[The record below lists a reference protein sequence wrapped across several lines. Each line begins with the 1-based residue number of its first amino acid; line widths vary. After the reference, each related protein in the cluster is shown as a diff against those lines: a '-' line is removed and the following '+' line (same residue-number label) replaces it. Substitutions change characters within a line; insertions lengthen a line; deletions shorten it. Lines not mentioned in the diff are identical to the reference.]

1 MNLAW
6 SDLLAAVGLLL
17 VLEGLLPFLNP
28 DGTRRVF
35 ARLALITSTEL
46 RIAGLVSMV
55 LGMLVLFFVRSS
67 Q

>member
-28 DGTRRVF
+28 NGTRRVF
-35 ARLALITSTEL
+35 ARLALTTSTEL

-55 LGMLVLFFVRSS
+55 LGMVVLFFVRSS